1 MKILQIILIKF
12 DTSNY
17 EINRT
22 LPAKK
27 NKKVIG
33 LIKDKLGGKTMT
45 GFAALRPKTYSYVM
59 DDSSNDSKAKGTK
72 NM

>member
-1 MKILQIILIKF
+1 M
-12 DTSNY
+12 
-17 EINRT
+17 
-22 LPAKK
+22 
-27 NKKVIG
+27 IG

-59 DDSSNDSKAKGTK
+59 DDGTNDSKAKGTK